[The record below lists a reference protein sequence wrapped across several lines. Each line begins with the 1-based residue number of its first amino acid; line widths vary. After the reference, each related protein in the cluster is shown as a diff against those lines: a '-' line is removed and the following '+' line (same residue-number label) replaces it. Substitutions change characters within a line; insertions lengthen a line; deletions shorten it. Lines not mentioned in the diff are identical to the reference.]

1 MLQNHALCGPISQ
14 ARYDLYQFLFYNAL
28 LVSRRRLNKERVS
41 VKADNPFDLI
51 LPAAMAKVAEEA
63 GVYKATKH
71 PMTTFYLAITAGVF
85 ISIAFV
91 FYITATTGTAAMPF
105 GIAKL
110 IGGICFSL
118 GLILCVICGADL
130 FTSTVLIVVA
140 KASGRI
146 TWGQL
151 ARNWINVY
159 VGNLIGCLL
168 FVLLMWLSGEYMTA
182 NGGWG
187 LNVLQTADHKMHHT
201 FIEAVALGILANL
214 MVCLAVWMSYSGR
227 SLMDKAMIMV
237 LPVAMFVASGFEH
250 SIANMFMIP
259 MGIVIRNFASPEF
272 WTAVGSTPESFSH
285 LTIMNFIT
293 DNLIPVT
300 IGNIIGGGLLVG
312 LTYWVIYLRGDNH
325 H

>member
-1 MLQNHALCGPISQ
+1 
-14 ARYDLYQFLFYNAL
+14 
-28 LVSRRRLNKERVS
+28 
-41 VKADNPFDLI
+41 
-51 LPAAMAKVAEEA
+51 MAKVAEDA

-71 PMTTFYLAITAGVF
+71 PLTTFYLAITAGMF

-91 FYITATTGTAAMPF
+91 FYITATTGTSTIPF

-110 IGGICFSL
+110 IGGTCFSL
-118 GLILCVICGADL
+118 GLILCVVCGADL

-159 VGNLIGCLL
+159 VGNLIGALL
-168 FVLLMWLSGEYMTA
+168 FVLLIWLSGMYMTA
-182 NGGWG
+182 NGAWG

-201 FIEAVALGILANL
+201 FIEAVCLGILANL

-227 SLMDKAMIMV
+227 SLMDKMFAMI
-237 LPVAMFVASGFEH
+237 LPVAMFVACGFEH

-259 MGIVIRNFASPEF
+259 MGIVVRNFASPEF
-272 WTAVGSTPESFSH
+272 WTAVGSTPDSFSH
-285 LTIMNFIT
+285 LTILNFIT

-312 LTYWVIYLRGDNH
+312 LTYWVIYLRGGDKH
-325 H
+325 